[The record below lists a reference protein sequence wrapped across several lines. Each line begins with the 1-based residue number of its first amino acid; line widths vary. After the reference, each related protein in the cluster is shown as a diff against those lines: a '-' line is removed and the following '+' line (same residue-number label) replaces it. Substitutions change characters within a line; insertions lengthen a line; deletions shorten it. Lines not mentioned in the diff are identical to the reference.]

1 MNISDFVTINS
12 FKKYL
17 HDKYNDEFI
26 DNIAYRLPNPRNT
39 LYYLVHNPYPFER
52 RNEVINIFHRHG
64 VDLNI
69 SSCMISLS
77 YEEITD

>member
-1 MNISDFVTINS
+1 MNISDFVNINA
-12 FKKYL
+12 FRKYL

-26 DNIAYRLPNPRNT
+26 DNIALCMPNPRNT
-39 LYYLVHNPYPFER
+39 LYYLVHNPYPSER

-69 SSCMISLS
+69 GASMISFS
-77 YEEITD
+77 YKEISD

>member
-1 MNISDFVTINS
+1 MNISDFITINA

-39 LYYLVHNPYPFER
+39 LYYLVHSPYPFER

-64 VDLNI
+64 VDLNT
-69 SSCMISLS
+69 SSSMISFS
-77 YEEITD
+77 YEEIAD

>member
-1 MNISDFVTINS
+1 MNISDFTTINS

-17 HDKYNDEFI
+17 HDKYNDELI

-39 LYYLVHNPYPFER
+39 LYYLVHNTYSFER
-52 RNEVINIFHRHG
+52 RNEVINTFHRHG

-69 SSCMISLS
+69 SASMISFS
-77 YEEITD
+77 YEPISD